1 MAGLLDALFQGR
13 APAGLLGGGG
23 GLADALSPGR
33 ERRRTEELRK
43 LMLIDQMQQSMKNSQ
58 EELKLKQKDY
68 DLRYQQANRPE
79 IILKDEYDPA
89 RGGNASIPLF
99 IPPDRSFVRQLPVD
113 RSRVPGGVPP
123 QMGGAPQMSGGQMPP
138 PGAIPP
144 APYGSDADTYRKKMS
159 EDAAREQSLQGE
171 AKTVFGILNK
181 LEQKTRDPKFAEA
194 AGPFASAASEDSYW
208 SPKRW
213 AYEAW
218 QSPAAK
224 GFLDQVKQDESAL
237 DAIMQRALLKGMG
250 SADQRERAAISQIK
264 GKIQAARS
272 PEAAQELLNNYRGI
286 VRTMF
291 KVDDATIIKDAQS
304 ALAAGAPPEAVTKR
318 IRALGGDPKK
328 VGL

>member
-1 MAGLLDALFQGR
+1 MAGLLDLLSGG
-13 APAGLLGGGG
+13 APGGGGLLGGGS
-23 GLADALSPGR
+23 LADALSPGR
-33 ERRRTEELRK
+33 ARRRTEELRK
-43 LMLIDQMQQSMKNSQ
+43 LMLIDQMEQSMKNSRDQ
-58 EELKLKQKDY
+58 LQLQRDQFKHTQDI
-68 DLRYQQANRPE
+68 ANRPQIE
-79 IILKDEYDPA
+79 FKEEYDPA
-89 RGGNASIPLF
+89 RGGKVSVPMF
-99 IPPDRSFVRQLPVD
+99 IPADRSSVRQLPID
-113 RSRVPGGVPP
+113 RSALPSGMP
-123 QMGGAPQMSGGQMPP
+123 QMGGPQMSPS
-138 PGAIPP
+138 GAIPP
-144 APYGSDADTYRKKMS
+144 APYGSDAETYRRKMS
-159 EDAAREQSLQGE
+159 EAAAVDDSQRGD
-171 AKTVFGILNK
+171 AKTVFSILNK
-181 LEQKTRDPKFAEA
+181 LEQKTKDPKFAEA

-218 QSPAAK
+218 QSPEAK

-291 KVDDATIIKDAQS
+291 KVDDSTIIQDAKN
-304 ALAAGAPPEAVTKR
+304 ALAAGAKPEDVAKR

>member
-23 GLADALSPGR
+23 IADALSPGR

-43 LMLIDQMQQSMKNSQ
+43 LIAIDQMQKAMKQSE

-79 IILKDEYDPA
+79 ISWQEEYDPG
-89 RGGNASIPLF
+89 RGGNVKNPMFVPA
-99 IPPDRSFVRQLPVD
+99 DRSSVRQLPIQ
-113 RSRVPGGVPP
+113 RLPAPAGLP
-123 QMGGAPQMSGGQMPP
+123 QMGAQQLPP
-138 PGAIPP
+138 SGAIPP
-144 APYGSDADTYRKKMS
+144 APYGSDAVTWRK
-159 EDAAREQSLQGE
+159 EQTETAAKEASTKDD

-218 QSPAAK
+218 QSPEAK

-250 SADQRERAAISQIK
+250 SADRSERAAISQIK

-291 KVDDATIIKDAQS
+291 KVDDATIIKDAQE
-304 ALAAGAPPEAVTKR
+304 ALAKGAPPDAVAKR
-318 IRALGGDPKK
+318 LRALGGDPTK